1 VSRLFYG
8 LLCCVLFALAGGA
21 ALSVLA
27 MFAQPLGRL
36 LGLPA
41 GFVAHPLAWLV
52 LPSAW
57 LLGTGLRHWVQLG
70 AVTRALLGAASLA
83 IAAVYANC
91 LVTWGRIAS
100 AFGIGFIQAMRDAGL
115 ASGAGYEPDR
125 TGVIIGSGIGGLK
138 TFEEQHDQYR
148 ERGTSKI
155 SPFFIPMFISDIA
168 AGLVSME
175 FNAKGPNYSTVSAC
189 ATSAHAIGDAFRTIQ
204 YGDADVMI
212 TGGAEATVTAMAIG
226 GFSNMRALSERN
238 DEAETASRPFD
249 LTRDGFVMG
258 EGSAILILE
267 ELEHAR
273 RRGARIYSEVAG
285 YGATGDAYHITA
297 PAPDGEGAQ
306 RAMKRALMDA
316 DLTPETVQYVNAHGT
331 STPANDLNETR
342 AIKAVF
348 DEAVQTLNVSSTKS
362 STGHML
368 GAAGAVEFL
377 ISSLVVQEGR
387 IPPTINYRTP
397 DPECDLNYTPNEMV
411 ERNVSAALSNSF
423 GFGGHNV
430 TLAVKRLD
438 E

>member
-1 VSRLFYG
+1 
-8 LLCCVLFALAGGA
+8 
-21 ALSVLA
+21 
-27 MFAQPLGRL
+27 
-36 LGLPA
+36 
-41 GFVAHPLAWLV
+41 
-52 LPSAW
+52 
-57 LLGTGLRHWVQLG
+57 
-70 AVTRALLGAASLA
+70 
-83 IAAVYANC
+83 
-91 LVTWGRIAS
+91 
-100 AFGIGFIQAMRDAGL
+100 
-115 ASGAGYEPDR
+115 
-125 TGVIIGSGIGGLK
+125 
-138 TFEEQHDQYR
+138 
-148 ERGTSKI
+148 
-155 SPFFIPMFISDIA
+155 
-168 AGLVSME
+168 ME
-175 FNAKGPNYSTVSAC
+175 FNAKGPNYATVSAC
-189 ATSAHAIGDAFRTIQ
+189 ATSAHANGDAFRTIQ

-238 DEAETASRPFD
+238 DDAATASRPFD

-258 EGSAILILE
+258 EGSAVLILE

-316 DLTPETVQYVNAHGT
+316 ALTPETVQYVNAHGT

-411 ERNVSAALSNSF
+411 ERNVTAALSNSF